1 MNSWLPDNQ
10 IIAILRG
17 LSPQEAA
24 SVGNVLY
31 QHGIRAMEVPLN
43 RPQALECITILRENL
58 PSDCLVGAGT
68 VINITQVEQVKNAG
82 GQLIVS
88 PNCDSDLIDYTLE
101 LGLISVPGIATASE
115 AFQAYHAGATTL
127 KVFPAASY
135 GPDHLSALASV
146 LPPECALIAVGGVS
160 IENRQQWLSAGASAV
175 GIGSQ
180 LYQQGDNLSQIQQKL
195 KGLV

>member
-17 LSPQEAA
+17 LPPEDAA
-24 SVGNVLY
+24 NVGKALY
-31 QHGIRAMEVPLN
+31 QSGTRVMEVPLN
-43 RPQALECITILRENL
+43 RPQALSCITILRENL
-58 PSDCLVGAGT
+58 PSDCIVGAGT

-101 LGLISVPGIATASE
+101 LGLISLPGIATASE

-135 GPDHLSALASV
+135 GTDHIKALTSV

-160 IENRQQWLSAGASAV
+160 IENRHQWLSAGARAV
-175 GIGSQ
+175 GIGSH
-180 LYQQGDNLSQIQQKL
+180 LYQQGDNLSQIQQKI